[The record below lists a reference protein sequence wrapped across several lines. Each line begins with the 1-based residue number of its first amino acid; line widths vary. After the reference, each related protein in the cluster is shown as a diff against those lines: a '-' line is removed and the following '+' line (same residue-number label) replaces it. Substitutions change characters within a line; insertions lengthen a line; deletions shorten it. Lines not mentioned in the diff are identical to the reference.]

1 MRTNRQE
8 RRGRRRRSA
17 GRAGLAG
24 CLVTVAA
31 ACASGGGAR
40 TAAPSTT
47 GPLRGTTAATT
58 TVAPTTSTVPVV
70 PSTTVAPTTV
80 APTTAPGT
88 TAPATPVAPLAAG
101 GGPGRVVVLD
111 PGHDGGN
118 ASHPAEIDRQVP
130 AGGFTKACDTTGT
143 QTDGGYPEHAFTF
156 DVAVR
161 VAVLLRAEGLTVVLT
176 RPDDSGVGPCVD
188 ERAAIGNRAGAAAV
202 VSIHADGGPADG
214 RGFHVLEPAGGPGS
228 VAAIVAPSARL
239 GVDLRDAF
247 RSGTP
252 MPTSTYTGSD
262 GLMVRGDLA
271 GLNLST
277 VPKVFIECGNMRNG
291 TDAALLGAP
300 TFRQQAAQAIAA
312 GIARYLAG

>member
-1 MRTNRQE
+1 M
-8 RRGRRRRSA
+8 RRRQWRAA

-24 CLVTVAA
+24 CLVAVAA
-31 ACASGGGAR
+31 ACAAGGGAR
-40 TAAPSTT
+40 AAAPSTT
-47 GPLRGTTAATT
+47 GRSRGTTVATT
-58 TVAPTTSTVPVV
+58 KVEPTTSTVPVV

-80 APTTAPGT
+80 APTSAPGT
-88 TAPATPVAPLAAG
+88 TTPAVPVSPLVAG
-101 GGPGRVVVLD
+101 GVGRVVVLD

-156 DVAVR
+156 DVALR
-161 VAVLLRAEGLTVVLT
+161 VATLLRGQGLTVVLT
-176 RPDDSGVGPCVD
+176 RPDDAGVGPCVD

-214 RGFHVLEPAGGPGS
+214 RGFHVLEPAGGPGA

-239 GVDLRDAF
+239 GLDLRDAF

-252 MPTSTYTGSD
+252 MPTSTYAGSG

-291 TDAALLGAP
+291 TDAALLGDPA
-300 TFRQQAAQAIAA
+300 FRQQAAQAIAA
-312 GIARYLAG
+312 GIARYLAT

>member
-1 MRTNRQE
+1 
-8 RRGRRRRSA
+8 
-17 GRAGLAG
+17 
-24 CLVTVAA
+24 
-31 ACASGGGAR
+31 
-40 TAAPSTT
+40 
-47 GPLRGTTAATT
+47 
-58 TVAPTTSTVPVV
+58 
-70 PSTTVAPTTV
+70 
-80 APTTAPGT
+80 
-88 TAPATPVAPLAAG
+88 
-101 GGPGRVVVLD
+101 VVVLD

-143 QTDGGYPEHAFTF
+143 QTAGGYPEHAFTF
-156 DVAVR
+156 DVALR
-161 VAVLLRAEGLTVVLT
+161 VATLLRGQGLTVVLT
-176 RPDDSGVGPCVD
+176 RPDDAGVGPCVD

-214 RGFHVLEPAGGPGS
+214 RGFHVLEPVGGPGA

-239 GVDLRDAF
+239 GLDLRDAF

-252 MPTSTYTGSD
+252 MPTSTYVGSD

-291 TDAALLGAP
+291 TDAALLGDPA
-300 TFRQQAAQAIAA
+300 FRQQAAQAIAA
-312 GIARYLAG
+312 GIARFVAT